1 MAARSIASL
10 NLTFGLVSVPV
21 KLFSATQS
29 SAGISFNMVHAGCGS
44 RLKQQYVCAKD
55 GVVVERADM
64 AKGYEFAKDQYV
76 LFSND
81 ELKQLEEKGNRAI
94 EIVAFIPIASID
106 PIYYDKTYFL
116 APDKGG
122 ARPYAL
128 LGQALRDTGRCALGR
143 WAWKGKQYMVQVR
156 AAPDGLILQQLLY
169 AEEVRTMTELEIE
182 KAEVKPAEL
191 SLAVQLIQQS
201 ATDEYDPKAYVDEV
215 KQRIEAVI
223 QQKID
228 GKEVTLAPEAESAG
242 AQVIDLMEALR
253 ASLGKGKPAAPQLA
267 PAVVTAMASVPP
279 LAAVHKSSADAA
291 AKADRKPPKRV
302 EATEVPASARSKAR
316 KVS

>member
-1 MAARSIASL
+1 
-10 NLTFGLVSVPV
+10 
-21 KLFSATQS
+21 
-29 SAGISFNMVHAGCGS
+29 MVHAGCGS

-228 GKEVTLAPEAESAG
+228 GKEVACLLSCGPAKDERRYHWLLHRMRQRHVRMPLEGLGS
-242 AQVIDLMEALR
+242 R
-253 ASLGKGKPAAPQLA
+253 ASWRAPIVVSAKPRFVISIASRSSKNSWVKAHSVTSRITVGTPITGAMSRHSRNIREQNGPGAA
-267 PAVVTAMASVPP
+267 
-279 LAAVHKSSADAA
+279 
-291 AKADRKPPKRV
+291 
-302 EATEVPASARSKAR
+302 
-316 KVS
+316 